1 MYLNNYYSG
10 DFSHLP
16 SYLGGEKISEGRPAL
31 LQLISTKP
39 QENPQLISKDE
50 QNSIDVMA
58 HRLNVKLGM
67 KLICVIFDNIFK
79 KDFNFKKT

>member
-1 MYLNNYYSG
+1 MFLNIYYSA

-16 SYLGGEKISEGRPAL
+16 SYMGGEKISEGRPAL

-58 HRLNVKLGM
+58 HRLHVKLGM
-67 KLICVIFDNIFK
+67 KIFFVSFDCIFEK
-79 KDFNFKKT
+79 GFNLNKT